1 MTRALVLGGGGVT
14 GIAWEIGVLCGLHR
28 AGVRLGE
35 ADTIIGTSAGSVVGT
50 LLASGG
56 DLEMAAAQQ
65 EKDVP
70 AGRSSSSGG
79 PGNSQVLAALAVL
92 ADPSIPPQEARARVG
107 AMALAA
113 PTRDE
118 QTYVAMIG
126 AGLPVQDWPD
136 RDLRVTAVDTA
147 DGRDLVFDAASGVP
161 LWSAV
166 AASCAVPGIFPPVT
180 IDGRR
185 YMDGGIRVGAAADLA
200 AGADHLVVIAPMAAL
215 TRARITAEIAASGA
229 GRSLLIEPDTAALQE
244 MGQNMMDPA
253 HRAASVRAGIRQG
266 QALAEDVRA
275 VWL

>member
-1 MTRALVLGGGGVT
+1 MRRALVLGGGGVI

-50 LLASGG
+50 VLAAGT
-56 DLEMAAAQQ
+56 DLEMAVAQQ
-65 EKDVP
+65 EKAVP
-70 AGRSSSSGG
+70 ASRPAGG
-79 PGNSQVLAALAVL
+79 GWGYSRVLAAFAVL
-92 ADPSIPPQEARARVG
+92 ADPSVPPREARARVG

-126 AGLPVQDWPD
+126 AGLPVRDWPG
-136 RDLRVTAVDTA
+136 RDLRVTVVDTA
-147 DGRDLVFDAASGVP
+147 DGQDSVFDAASGVP

-185 YMDGGIRVGAAADLA
+185 YMDGGIRVGASADLA
-200 AGADHLVVIAPMAAL
+200 TGADRLVVIAPMAAL
-215 TRARITAEIAASGA
+215 TPAVITAEMAATGA
-229 GRSLLIEPDTAALQE
+229 ARSLLIEPDEDSLRE
-244 MGQNMMDPA
+244 MGQNMMDPTL
-253 HRAASVRAGIRQG
+253 RPASVRAGIRQG
-266 QALAEDVRA
+266 RALAEEVRA
-275 VWL
+275 VWS